1 MLFIIFTA
9 EGLAE
14 AESEI
19 LQHKAALWLNP
30 SVKLASDL
38 AVFEKQAISIHV
50 LPDEIDGNNEK
61 AVLSALSYVE
71 SNTTDKEIF
80 VEYL

>member
-9 EGLAE
+9 EALAE

-19 LQHKAALWLNP
+19 LEHKADLWLNP
-30 SVKLASDL
+30 SVKLAADL
-38 AVFEKQAISIHV
+38 TMFQDQAISIQV
-50 LPDEIDGNNEK
+50 LPNEIDGNNEK
-61 AVLSALSYVE
+61 AVLTALSYVE